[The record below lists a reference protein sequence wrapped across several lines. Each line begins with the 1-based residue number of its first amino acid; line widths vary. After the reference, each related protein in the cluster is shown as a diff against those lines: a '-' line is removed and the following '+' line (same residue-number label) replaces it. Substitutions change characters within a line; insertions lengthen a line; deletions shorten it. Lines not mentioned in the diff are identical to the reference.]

1 MSDQNTRPE
10 LTLGDALRAL
20 PMQAPRGD
28 VWASLAK
35 ELTPPQRRARFVWP
49 AAIAACALIAFA
61 VFFARHQTPASST
74 ATVPAPIASSVPN
87 DTTETK
93 MNATNA
99 ANDTNAQMAALQ
111 SRSREL
117 EQWLH
122 ETAGIAAPLPGR
134 DLAAASEI
142 ESLIGVI
149 DVELTAPQQ
158 RNEEQLWRRRVNLLE
173 DLTALRYSNYRL
185 AETGAA
191 GNSAQPAKWIN

>member
-35 ELTPPQRRARFVWP
+35 GLTPPQRRARFVWP
-49 AAIAACALIAFA
+49 IAIAACALVAFA
-61 VFFARHQTPASST
+61 VFFARHQLPESST
-74 ATVPAPIASSVPN
+74 ATVATPIASSVPN
-87 DTTETK
+87 ETAETK

-99 ANDTNAQMAALQ
+99 TNDTNAQLAALQ

-122 ETAGIAAPLPGR
+122 ETAGIAAPLPGH
-134 DLAAASEI
+134 DLAAAGEI

-158 RNEEQLWRRRVNLLE
+158 RHEEQLWRRRVNLLE

-185 AETGAA
+185 AESGAA
-191 GNSAQPAKWIN
+191 GNSAQPTAWIN

>member
-28 VWASLAK
+28 VWTSLAK
-35 ELTPPQRRARFVWP
+35 EMTPPKRRARFVWP
-49 AAIAACALIAFA
+49 VAIAACALAAFI
-61 VFFARHQTPASST
+61 VVSTVHRIPAPST
-74 ATVPAPIASSVPN
+74 ATVADPAASSVPN
-87 DTTETK
+87 DTTEPR
-93 MNATNA
+93 MNAANA
-99 ANDTNAQMAALQ
+99 TNDTNAQLAALQ

-122 ETAGIAAPLPGR
+122 ETAGLAAPLPGH

-149 DVELTAPQQ
+149 DMELTAPQQ
-158 RNEEQLWRRRVNLLE
+158 RHEDELWRRRVNLLE

-191 GNSAQPAKWIN
+191 GNSARPTAWIN